1 MEYYANGIRPS
12 SGRFDRHLHSGD
24 FSTSYSNPSTLDSYV
39 VKNSG
44 GLEMVI
50 GGSGQL
56 RDICQTP
63 AATAAADHHHGCS
76 WPESAASSSLQWAKM
91 QQQLQQH
98 QGEPF
103 SYNVAATSGSAA
115 ASLGATAMSLM
126 TEAQADH
133 VVGDRRSLGLL
144 EATASLQPL
153 DREMPGSY
161 SPVQF
166 GSDAARFLT
175 HELPFRQQMAIPF
188 PPSTT
193 VPLALVQS
201 LLGTTDHDG
210 GAGTT
215 VPSPA
220 IVESSSVSQYRITDQ
235 ELVGAAVDRMGTSAG
250 VDTAG
255 LDSPSV
261 TTGLKRIGDRSTDK
275 AALLHHHHRKS
286 KAEKNDLG
294 LPPGA
299 AAAAGKQKFP
309 SSSLEQPEH
318 IVRERQRRDDM
329 ASKFAVLESFLPPSS
344 KRDRSAIVSDSAEY
358 VKNLHHRINVLRQ
371 RRMELMNVAASSP
384 PVVQQQYSSNKLL
397 QDQSYDP
404 QAAAAAACHQVDS
417 KKFSNTTSVSRS
429 FPTEEELSESN
440 IELKSCVEKLE
451 VFVDLPHKLVIH
463 MMCRPQPKFQSN
475 MLQGM
480 ESLQLEVLQSNISRV
495 AFGHVICII
504 SAKPWDGSAYDA
516 MCKDRII
523 VAVNCA
529 LGPDSSQ
536 KQHQTKQGP
545 QLPLP

>member
-1 MEYYANGIRPS
+1 MEYHRNGIRPS

-24 FSTSYSNPSTLDSYV
+24 FSTNYSNPSTLDSYV

-50 GGSGQL
+50 GGGGQL
-56 RDICQTP
+56 REICQTP
-63 AATAAADHHHGCS
+63 AATAAADHHQGCI

-103 SYNVAATSGSAA
+103 AYNVAATSSSAA

-133 VVGDRRSLGLL
+133 VVGDSRSLGLL
-144 EATASLQPL
+144 EATATLQPFPL
-153 DREMPGSY
+153 DHEMPSSY

-175 HELPFRQQMAIPF
+175 QELPFRQQMAAPF

-201 LLGTTDHDG
+201 LLGNTDHDG
-210 GAGTT
+210 GAGTS
-215 VPSPA
+215 VSSPA
-220 IVESSSVSQYRITDQ
+220 IVESSSASQYRITDQ
-235 ELVGAAVDRMGTSAG
+235 QLVGAAVDRMGTSGG
-250 VDTAG
+250 VGTAG
-255 LDSPSV
+255 LHSPSV
-261 TTGLKRIGDRSTDK
+261 TTGLKRIRDRSTDK

-286 KAEKNDLG
+286 KAEKNYQC
-294 LPPGA
+294 LPPAA
-299 AAAAGKQKFP
+299 AAAAGKLKFP
-309 SSSLEQPEH
+309 SCSMEQPEH

-371 RRMELMNVAASSP
+371 RRMELMNV
-384 PVVQQQYSSNKLL
+384 
-397 QDQSYDP
+397 
-404 QAAAAAACHQVDS
+404 DS

-451 VFVDLPHKLVIH
+451 VFLDLPHKLVIH

-480 ESLQLEVLQSNISRV
+480 ESLQLEVLQCNISRV

-536 KQHQTKQGP
+536 KQWQTKQGP

>member
-1 MEYYANGIRPS
+1 MEYHANGIRPS
-12 SGRFDRHLHSGD
+12 SGRFDRHLRSGG
-24 FSTSYSNPSTLDSYV
+24 FSTGYSNPSTLDSYV

-50 GGSGQL
+50 GGGGQL
-56 RDICQTP
+56 REICQTP

-133 VVGDRRSLGLL
+133 VVGDSRSLGLL
-144 EATASLQPL
+144 EATATLQPFPL
-153 DREMPGSY
+153 DHEMPGNY

-175 HELPFRQQMAIPF
+175 HELPFRQQMSAPF

-201 LLGTTDHDG
+201 LLGNTDHDG

-220 IVESSSVSQYRITDQ
+220 IAESSSASQYRITDQ
-235 ELVGAAVDRMGTSAG
+235 QPVGAAVDRMGTSAG
-250 VDTAG
+250 VGTAG
-255 LDSPSV
+255 LHSPSV
-261 TTGLKRIGDRSTDK
+261 TTGLKRIRDRSTDK

-286 KAEKNDLG
+286 KAEKNYQC
-294 LPPGA
+294 LPPGSD
-299 AAAAGKQKFP
+299 AAAGKLKFP
-309 SSSLEQPEH
+309 SSSMEQPEH

-344 KRDRSAIVSDSAEY
+344 KVRNR
-358 VKNLHHRINVLRQ
+358 
-371 RRMELMNVAASSP
+371 
-384 PVVQQQYSSNKLL
+384 
-397 QDQSYDP
+397 
-404 QAAAAAACHQVDS
+404 
-417 KKFSNTTSVSRS
+417 
-429 FPTEEELSESN
+429 
-440 IELKSCVEKLE
+440 
-451 VFVDLPHKLVIH
+451 
-463 MMCRPQPKFQSN
+463 
-475 MLQGM
+475 
-480 ESLQLEVLQSNISRV
+480 
-495 AFGHVICII
+495 
-504 SAKPWDGSAYDA
+504 
-516 MCKDRII
+516 
-523 VAVNCA
+523 
-529 LGPDSSQ
+529 
-536 KQHQTKQGP
+536 
-545 QLPLP
+545 